1 MGGGGLSQPADGG
14 QHERAFAGSRAAFAD
29 GTDERSLARQNRAG
43 LPAVRH
49 DGDAFS
55 GAAARSGQKAG
66 GGSGTRGPVAT
77 RRDEGDAEAGLG
89 QAADWSGWRRP
100 IVKRDIL
107 EMKQE
112 LDESVARVFT
122 NDASRRGR
130 VGQASCLSPVG
141 NARREGIQRQAGSLS
156 YAGR

>member
-1 MGGGGLSQPADGG
+1 AVGRVAVDSEHDCR
-14 QHERAFAGSRAAFAD
+14 RAQRAPRGD
-29 GTDERSLARQNRAG
+29 SGNI
-43 LPAVRH
+43 VRV
-49 DGDAFS
+49 S
-55 GAAARSGQKAG
+55 AAARSGRKAG
-66 GGSGTRGPVAT
+66 GGSGTRWPVAT

-100 IVKRDIL
+100 ILKRDIL

-112 LDESVARVFT
+112 LDESAARVFA
-122 NDASRRGR
+122 NDASRHGR
-130 VGQASCLSPVG
+130 MGQASCLSPVG

>member
-29 GTDERSLARQNRAG
+29 GTDERSLARQYRAG
-43 LPAVRH
+43 LHAV
-49 DGDAFS
+49 
-55 GAAARSGQKAG
+55 
-66 GGSGTRGPVAT
+66 
-77 RRDEGDAEAGLG
+77 RDEGDAEAGLG

-100 IVKRDIL
+100 ILKRDIL

-112 LDESVARVFT
+112 LDESAARVFA
-122 NDASRRGR
+122 NDASRHGR
-130 VGQASCLSPVG
+130 MGQASCLSPVG